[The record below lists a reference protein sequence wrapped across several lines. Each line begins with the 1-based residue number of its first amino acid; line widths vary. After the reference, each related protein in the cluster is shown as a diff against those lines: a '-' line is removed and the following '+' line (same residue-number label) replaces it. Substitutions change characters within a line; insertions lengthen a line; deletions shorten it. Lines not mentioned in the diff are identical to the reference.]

1 MKSFGLLLAIVHL
14 AVGGCVVA
22 FQPPNYTSS
31 NVPTLNVTD
40 LAGVV
45 TLPLLVVLDSRGTVW

>member
-1 MKSFGLLLAIVHL
+1 M
-14 AVGGCVVA
+14 VA

-31 NVPTLNVTD
+31 KVTTLYVTD

-45 TLPLLVVLDSRGTVW
+45 TLLLLVVLDSRGTV